1 MKQTKNLQDK
11 IYKGLAA
18 ITLLLIQASAVF
30 SQQPTHYPDE
40 HEPIPLTVG
49 NVLLYIVTPVALFL
63 IYYFYRRRKKREL
76 QEKNKK

>member
-1 MKQTKNLQDK
+1 MEQTKKIHDK
-11 IYKGLAA
+11 IYRVLAV
-18 ITLLLIQASAVF
+18 ITLFLMQASALY

-76 QEKNKK
+76 QEKKKK